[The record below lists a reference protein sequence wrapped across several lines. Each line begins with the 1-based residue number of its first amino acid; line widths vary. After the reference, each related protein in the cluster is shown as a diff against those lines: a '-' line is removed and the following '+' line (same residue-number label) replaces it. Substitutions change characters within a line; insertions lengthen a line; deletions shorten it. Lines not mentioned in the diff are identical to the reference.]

1 MRERITRACET
12 VFLLMAYLGMYK
24 WEVAYSALAS
34 QNTFH
39 KQSQNCPAKQY
50 LSTLLTDS
58 EQIVLYEVQFLID

>member
-1 MRERITRACET
+1 
-12 VFLLMAYLGMYK
+12 MAYLGTYK

-34 QNTFH
+34 QNAFH